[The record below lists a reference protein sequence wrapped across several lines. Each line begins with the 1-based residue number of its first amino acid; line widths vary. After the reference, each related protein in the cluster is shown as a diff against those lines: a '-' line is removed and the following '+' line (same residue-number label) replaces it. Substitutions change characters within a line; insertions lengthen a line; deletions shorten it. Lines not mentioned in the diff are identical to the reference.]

1 MIVRIHSKGQP
12 RTKPSEERRADLM
25 DAAVKLFVEKGVA
38 PTTVEQITEGAR
50 VAKGT
55 FYLHFN
61 SKEDVLA
68 ALRERFVRGLL
79 QGIEKAVAERPA
91 DDSSGKLEAWAQ
103 ASIEGYFGALALHDV
118 VFHEFKAHS
127 REEHSDNVLIA
138 HLGTLLDGGT
148 AAGAWHVEDS
158 RFTAVFLFHGFHGI
172 IEDALVKEKRVNR
185 QRLAKKLTAQ
195 FFQAVGLRLTP

>member
-1 MIVRIHSKGQP
+1 MTARIRAKSQP

-25 DAAVKLFVEKGVA
+25 DAGLKLFIEKGVA
-38 PTTVEQITEGAR
+38 PTTIEQITAGAR

-55 FYLHFN
+55 FYLHFT

-79 QGIEKAVAERPA
+79 QGIQNAVAERPA
-91 DDSSGKLEAWAQ
+91 DDWPGKLEAWAK
-103 ASIEGYFGALALHDV
+103 ASIDGHFDALPLHDI

-127 REEHSDNVLIA
+127 REEHSDNILVA

-172 IEDALVKEKRVNR
+172 VDEALVNEKRVNR
-185 QRLAKKLTAQ
+185 PRLAKRLAAQ
-195 FFQAVGLRLTP
+195 FFQAVGLRLPP

>member
-1 MIVRIHSKGQP
+1 MIVPVESKSQP

-25 DAAVKLFVEKGVA
+25 DAAVKLFIEKGVA
-38 PTTVEQITEGAR
+38 PTTIEQITAGAR

-79 QGIEKAVAERPA
+79 EGIERAVEERPA
-91 DDSSGKLEAWAQ
+91 DDWPGKLAAWAK
-103 ASIEGYFGALALHDV
+103 ASIECHFDALSLHDI
-118 VFHEFKAHS
+118 VFHEFPAHS
-127 REEHSDNVLIA
+127 REEHSDNVLVA
-138 HLGTLLDGGT
+138 HLAGLLDGGT

-172 IEDALVKEKRVNR
+172 VDDALVMEKRVNR
-185 QRLAKKLTAQ
+185 PRLAKKLTAG
-195 FFQAVGLRLTP
+195 FFQAVGLRRPA